1 MAGDVV
7 HRNEKIH
14 ILLGVVLGVVLGSW
28 HGDSRPGSNS
38 GLKKKKLQV
47 NESKGKDE

>member
-7 HRNEKIH
+7 HINEKIH
-14 ILLGVVLGVVLGSW
+14 ILLGVVLGSW